1 MRMNINY
8 TNSMT
13 PPSFLTVNLV
23 SGLTGSGKSSIARA
37 SGRPSIG
44 LTAADPESVSLAIAG
59 ARIPTEV
66 MLEVHPSAIPL
77 EVAISVIAA
86 GGDPALR
93 PDAGAIRLG
102 NFVSVLDASSFWRDI
117 RSDSLAPEPPV
128 PCVTHG
134 EHDRTVADALV
145 QQIEWASVVV
155 INKTDL
161 ASAADCADLRDF
173 VRLLNPSS
181 HVVFARHGR
190 SAVSPWLPPRE
201 DMLTW
206 LQQSPGWIRQ
216 LNGEGLLASSRTG
229 LGCVVYRDPRPFH
242 PGRLA
247 AFLNSKVTDSGEIL
261 RSRGLFRLAS
271 RPHVVGSWNSAGPTI
286 EFEPT
291 DMGSHDPES
300 PWGQEIAFFGRD
312 LDAFRLTANL
322 DACLLDDR
330 EFIGGPLE
338 WRSLADPFPAWDLNR
353 DDD

>member
-1 MRMNINY
+1 
-8 TNSMT
+8 MT
-13 PPSFLTVNLV
+13 PSSFLTVNLV
-23 SGLTGSGKSSIARA
+23 SGLTGAGKSSIARA
-37 SGRPSIG
+37 SGRTSVG
-44 LTAADPESVSLAIAG
+44 LTDPDPDAVSRAITAT
-59 ARIPTEV
+59 RSPSEL
-66 MLEVHPSAIPL
+66 MLEVHPSIVPL

-93 PDAGAIRLG
+93 PESAAIRLG
-102 NFVSVLDASSFWRDI
+102 NFVSVIDASSFWRDI
-117 RSDSLAPEPPV
+117 RSDRLAPEPPV
-128 PCVTHG
+128 PCRTHG

-161 ASAADCADLRDF
+161 ATAGECADLRDL

-190 SAVSPWLPPRE
+190 SAVDPWLPPRE
-201 DMLTW
+201 DMLHW

-216 LNGEGLLASSRTG
+216 LNGEGLLNSTRTG

-247 AFLNSKVTDSGEIL
+247 EFLSDRSTVSGEIL

-271 RPHVVGSWNSAGPTI
+271 RPFVVGSWNSAGPTI

-291 DMGSHDPES
+291 TMGSHDPES
-300 PWGQEIAFFGRD
+300 PWGQEIAFFGRN
-312 LDAFRLTANL
+312 LNGARLTADL
-322 DACLLDDR
+322 DACLLTDR
-330 EFIGGPLE
+330 EFIGGPIE
-338 WRSLADPFPAWDLNR
+338 WKGLADPFPAWDLNP
-353 DDD
+353 DDA

>member
-1 MRMNINY
+1 
-8 TNSMT
+8 MT
-13 PPSFLTVNLV
+13 PTSFLTVNLV
-23 SGLTGSGKSSIARA
+23 SGLPGAGKTSIARA
-37 SGRPSIG
+37 SGRRNIG
-44 LTAADPESVSLAIAG
+44 LQASDPETVGLAIAS
-59 ARIPTEV
+59 ASTSTDV
-66 MLEVHPSAIPL
+66 MLEVHPSAAPVD
-77 EVAISVIAA
+77 VAISVIAA
-86 GGDPALR
+86 GDPALR
-93 PDAGAIRLG
+93 PGTAAIRLG

-117 RSDSLAPEPPV
+117 RSDRLAPEPPV

-201 DMLTW
+201 DMLHW

-247 AFLNSKVTDSGEIL
+247 DFLSDRSAQSGEIL
-261 RSRGLFRLAS
+261 RSRGLFRLAT

-291 DMGSHDPES
+291 GMGSHDPDS
-300 PWGQEIAFFGRD
+300 PWGQEIAFFGRN
-312 LDAFRLTANL
+312 LDAATLTANL

-338 WRSLADPFPAWDLNR
+338 WRSLADPFPAWDLDR
-353 DDD
+353 DDA

>member
-1 MRMNINY
+1 
-8 TNSMT
+8 MT
-13 PPSFLTVNLV
+13 PTSFLTVDLV
-23 SGLTGSGKSSIARA
+23 SGLPGAGKSSMARA
-37 SGRPSIG
+37 SGRASIG
-44 LTAADPESVSLAIAG
+44 LQGSDPEAVSLAIAS
-59 ARIPTEV
+59 ASSTADV
-66 MLEVHPSAIPL
+66 MLEVHPSAVPV

-86 GGDPALR
+86 GGDLAPA
-93 PDAGAIRLG
+93 PGTGAIRLG

-117 RSDSLAPEPPV
+117 RSDTLAPEPPAT
-128 PCVTHG
+128 CVTHG

-161 ASAADCADLRDF
+161 ASAVDCADLRDF

-190 SAVSPWLPPRE
+190 SSVSPWLPPRD
-201 DMLTW
+201 DMLRW

-229 LGCVVYRDPRPFH
+229 LGCFVYRDPRPFH

-247 AFLNSKVTDSGEIL
+247 DFLSDRSAQAGEIL
-261 RSRGLFRLAS
+261 RSRGLFRLAT

-291 DMGSHDPES
+291 GMGSHDPDS
-300 PWGQEIAFFGRD
+300 PWGQEIAFFGKD
-312 LDAFRLTANL
+312 LDAATLTANL
-322 DACLLDDR
+322 DACLLDDH
-330 EFIGGPLE
+330 EFVGGPLE
-338 WRSLADPFPAWDLNR
+338 WTSLADPFPAWELDR
-353 DDD
+353 DDA

>member
-1 MRMNINY
+1 
-8 TNSMT
+8 MT
-13 PPSFLTVNLV
+13 SSSFLTVNLV
-23 SGLTGSGKSSIARA
+23 SGLTGAGKSSIARA

-44 LTAADPESVSLAIAG
+44 LTASNPGAVSLAIAS
-59 ARIPTEV
+59 ADTPADV
-66 MLEVHPSAIPL
+66 MLEVHPSVVPV
-77 EVAISVIAA
+77 EVAVSVIAA
-86 GGDPALR
+86 GGDPALW
-93 PDAGAIRLG
+93 PGASVIRLG
-102 NFVSVLDASSFWRDI
+102 NFVSVLDASSFWRNI
-117 RSDSLAPEPPV
+117 RSDRLAPEPPV
-128 PCVTHG
+128 PCSTHG

-161 ASAADCADLRDF
+161 STAADCADLRDF

-181 HVVFARHGR
+181 HVVFARHGH
-190 SAVSPWLPPRE
+190 SSVSPWLPPRE
-201 DMLTW
+201 DMLHW

-247 AFLNSKVTDSGEIL
+247 DFLSDKSTESGEIL

-271 RPHVVGSWNSAGPTI
+271 RPDIVGSWNSAGPSI

-291 DMGSHDPES
+291 AMGSHDPES

-312 LDAFRLTANL
+312 LDGARLTANL

-330 EFIGGPLE
+330 EFIGGPTE
-338 WRSLADPFPAWDLNR
+338 WKGLADPFPAWDLSVN
-353 DDD
+353 

>member
-1 MRMNINY
+1 
-8 TNSMT
+8 MT
-13 PPSFLTVNLV
+13 PPTFLTVNLV

-37 SGRPSIG
+37 SGCPSIG
-44 LTAADPESVSLAIAG
+44 LLSSDPESVSLAIAG
-59 ARIPTEV
+59 TLTPADV

-77 EVAISVIAA
+77 EVAISLIAA

-93 PDAGAIRLG
+93 PDAAAIRLG

-117 RSDSLAPEPPV
+117 RSERLAPGPPV
-128 PCVTHG
+128 PCLTHG
-134 EHDRTVADALV
+134 DHDRTVADALV

-161 ASAADCADLRDF
+161 ATAADCADLRDF

-181 HVVFARHGR
+181 HVVFARHGH
-190 SAVSPWLPPRE
+190 SPVSPWLLPPRE
-201 DMLTW
+201 DMLKW

-247 AFLNSKVTDSGEIL
+247 AFLSDKATNSGEIL

-291 DMGSHDPES
+291 RMGSHDPDS

-312 LDAFRLTANL
+312 LDASQLTANL

-338 WRSLADPFPAWDLNR
+338 WRTLADPFPAWDLNR
-353 DDD
+353 DED

>member
-1 MRMNINY
+1 
-8 TNSMT
+8 MT
-13 PPSFLTVNLV
+13 PSSFLTVNLV
-23 SGLTGSGKSSIARA
+23 SGLAGAGKSSMVRA
-37 SGRPSIG
+37 SGGTGIR
-44 LTAADPESVSLAIAG
+44 LTGSDTDAVGRALTDRHAQA
-59 ARIPTEV
+59 PTEV
-66 MLEVHPSAIPL
+66 MLEVHPSAVPL

-86 GGDPALR
+86 GGDPMLR
-93 PDAGAIRLG
+93 PEAGAIRLG

-117 RSDSLAPEPPV
+117 RSDALAPEPPV
-128 PCVTHG
+128 PCATHG

-161 ASAADCADLRDF
+161 ATAADCADLRDF

-181 HVVFARHGR
+181 LVVFARHGH
-190 SAVSPWLPPRE
+190 SSVSPWLPPRE
-201 DMLTW
+201 DMLRW

-247 AFLNSKVTDSGEIL
+247 DFLSDRSTESGEIL

-271 RPHVVGSWNSAGPTI
+271 RPHVVGSWNSAGPSI

-291 DMGSHDPES
+291 GMGSHDPES

-312 LDAFRLTANL
+312 LDAARLTANL
-322 DACLLDDR
+322 DACLLDDT
-330 EFIGGPLE
+330 EFVGGPLE
-338 WRSLADPFPAWDLNR
+338 WRSLADPFPAWDLDR
-353 DDD
+353 DDA

>member
-1 MRMNINY
+1 
-8 TNSMT
+8 MT
-13 PPSFLTVNLV
+13 PPPFLTVNLV

-59 ARIPTEV
+59 HPTPREV

-93 PDAGAIRLG
+93 PDTGAIRLG

-161 ASAADCADLRDF
+161 ATAADCADLRDF

-247 AFLNSKVTDSGEIL
+247 DFLSDSATESGEIL

-312 LDAFRLTANL
+312 LDASRLTANL

-338 WRSLADPFPAWDLNR
+338 WRSLPDPFPAWDLNR

>member
-1 MRMNINY
+1 
-8 TNSMT
+8 MT
-13 PPSFLTVNLV
+13 SSSFLTVNLV
-23 SGLTGSGKSSIARA
+23 SGLAGAGKSSIARA
-37 SGRPSIG
+37 SGRTSIRLDG
-44 LTAADPESVSLAIAG
+44 PDRAAVSGAIAG
-59 ARIPTEV
+59 TGGRGEV
-66 MLEVHPSAIPL
+66 MLEVHPSAVPI
-77 EVAISVIAA
+77 EVAVSVLAA
-86 GGDPALR
+86 GGNRAPL
-93 PDAGAIRLG
+93 PDTGSIRLG

-117 RSDSLAPEPPV
+117 RSDRLAPEPPV
-128 PCVTHG
+128 PCDTHG

-161 ASAADCADLRDF
+161 ATAAACADLRDF
-173 VRLLNPSS
+173 VRLLNPSCQ
-181 HVVFARHGR
+181 VVFARHGR
-190 SAVSPWLPPRE
+190 SSVTQWLPPRE

-247 AFLNSKVTDSGEIL
+247 DFLSDRSTEAGEIL

-286 EFEPT
+286 GFEPT
-291 DMGSHDPES
+291 SMGSHDPES
-300 PWGQEIAFFGRD
+300 PWGQEIAFFGKD
-312 LDAFRLTANL
+312 LDGARLTANL
-322 DACLLDDR
+322 DACLLDDP
-330 EFIGGPLE
+330 EFIAGPLE
-338 WRSLADPFPAWDLNR
+338 WRSLADPFPAWDLDR

>member
-1 MRMNINY
+1 
-8 TNSMT
+8 MT
-13 PPSFLTVNLV
+13 SSSFLTVNLV
-23 SGLTGSGKSSIARA
+23 SGLTGAGKSSIARA
-37 SGRPSIG
+37 SGRTSIRLNG
-44 LTAADPESVSLAIAG
+44 SDPDAVRHAIAG
-59 ARIPTEV
+59 HATPAEV
-66 MLEVHPSAIPL
+66 MLEAHPSAVPV
-77 EVAISVIAA
+77 EVAISLIAA

-93 PDAGAIRLG
+93 PDAAIRLG

-117 RSDSLAPEPPV
+117 RSDRLAPEPPV
-128 PCVTHG
+128 PCGTHG

-161 ASAADCADLRDF
+161 ATAADSADLRDF

-181 HVVFARHGR
+181 HVVFARHGH
-190 SAVSPWLPPRE
+190 SPVSPWLPPRE
-201 DMLTW
+201 DMLKW

-247 AFLNSKVTDSGEIL
+247 AFLSDKATDSGEIL

-271 RPHVVGSWNSAGPTI
+271 RPHVVGSWNSAGPSI

-291 DMGSHDPES
+291 GMGSHNPES

-312 LDAFRLTANL
+312 LDGARLTANL
-322 DACLLDDR
+322 NACLLTDD
-330 EFIGGPLE
+330 EFVGGPLE
-338 WRSLADPFPAWDLNR
+338 WRSLGDPFPGWDLSVE
-353 DDD
+353 